1 MRTMGWGVLVLAL
14 AAGCPRSNP
23 SHPEVAATE
32 GDAAAEE
39 ASGSPTPTPTPTGET
54 GTTSPGCVEPTN
66 ENSIGSATMEADGTI
81 VLMLRAEGEGG
92 LIGDAMFSYPPGDP
106 HYQETLDHLCGLEP
120 GQSKPVPPWPED

>member
-1 MRTMGWGVLVLAL
+1 MSRIGWGVLVLAF
-14 AAGCPRSNP
+14 AAGCPRSSP
-23 SHPEVAATE
+23 WHPEVAATE
-32 GDAAAEE
+32 GDAAAGE
-39 ASGSPTPTPTPTGET
+39 ASGSPTPTPTGET
-54 GTTSPGCVEPTN
+54 GAPAAGCVEPTN

-120 GQSKPVPPWPED
+120 GQSKPVPPWPEE